1 MAGREKTF
9 YFLKLEKDFFD
20 KKEIKLLRKIAG
32 GDTYTIIYLKMLLM
46 SLSDSGFFYFE
57 NIGNDIAEEV
67 AISIEEDIENVSV
80 TLSYLQKKGLLEIV
94 ETDKYYLNSMPEMVG
109 QVTSNAL
116 RQRRFQ
122 AKKKQQ
128 ALENN
133 ATITQHNVEI
143 ELEKE
148 QEIDID
154 IEKETESEVDIV
166 KPATELNIYEYYQQR
181 IGSLDG
187 YQYEKLKDY
196 LDIDRLEPEL
206 VKRAVDRAADNAKRN
221 FGYVNAILKN
231 WAQNDIKTIV
241 QQDEEQRNFVD
252 RKSSSFR
259 NGNSSQP
266 RKTNIPDWASEEV
279 KNEQTE
285 EGQARLAE
293 LYAELEA
300 MENGE
305 T

>member
-1 MAGREKTF
+1 MASREKTF

-57 NIGNDIAEEV
+57 NIGNNIDEEV

-148 QEIDID
+148 QEIDI
-154 IEKETESEVDIV
+154 EKETESEVDIV

-196 LDIDRLEPEL
+196 LDIDRLEPAL
-206 VKRAVDRAADNAKRN
+206 VKRAIDKAADNAKRN
-221 FGYVNAILKN
+221 FGYVNTILKN
-231 WAQNDIKTIV
+231 WAKNDIRTIAK
-241 QQDEEQRNFVD
+241 QDEEQRNFVD
-252 RKSSSFR
+252 RKSNSFK
-259 NGNSSQP
+259 NGNTLQP
-266 RKTNIPDWASEEV
+266 NQTNVPDWSNEPI
-279 KNEQTE
+279 KTEQTK
-285 EGQARLAE
+285 EGQAVLAD

-300 MENGE
+300 IENGE

>member
-20 KKEIKLLRKIAG
+20 KKEIKLLRRIAG

-46 SLSDSGFFYFE
+46 SLSDEGFFYFE

-67 AISIEEDIENVSV
+67 AVSIEEDIENVSV

-133 ATITQHNVEI
+133 ATITQHNVEKEQ

-148 QEIDID
+148 QEKEQEKDIRSTYKMF
-154 IEKETESEVDIV
+154 EEEYGRLLSSSQSETVLKLLKEN
-166 KPATELNIYEYYQQR
+166 PA
-181 IGSLDG
+181 
-187 YQYEKLKDY
+187 
-196 LDIDRLEPEL
+196 EL
-206 VKRAVDRAADNAKRN
+206 VQEALKRSVLNGKTKRGTLNLAYIEGILRNWQLDN
-221 FGYVNAILKN
+221 V
-231 WAQNDIKTIV
+231 QSVSDI
-241 QQDEEQRNFVD
+241 
-252 RKSSSFR
+252 RKPKPNYS
-259 NGNSSQP
+259 NSQSKQS
-266 RKTNIPDWASEEV
+266 NIPDWSTEPV
-279 KNEQTE
+279 KTEQTK